1 MMLVFL
7 EGSFVNRLSEIRK
20 FKTEDIARRLGIIC
34 AKNVSVL
41 NYPEKPI
48 KVFNPSFLVVDDR
61 FLLYPRMV
69 FGYYKYVSA
78 IGRIELELNNVI
90 SGKLNDNTLKC
101 EIVIYPSTE
110 MDFWGAED
118 PRTQIINDIAYMIY
132 TGRTRWYFERDVP
145 LGKQRDVPVIA
156 RSRDG
161 MKWEK
166 IGFISFE
173 QEVLEHFISI
183 KNSVFVPGSHK
194 LFVLHRIHTRTCEF
208 YTSYGMIDV
217 DLGNTKEM
225 QPITSVSNV
234 SIIKKA
240 DFEQKIGWG
249 TPPVKIANDKYIV
262 FLHGVD
268 KELLVYRVFAVL
280 IKASNSI
287 EIEAVSPYYIMEP
300 KEIYEIYG
308 DRPYVIFPC
317 GASKIDDEIIITYGA
332 ADSFIG
338 IAKFD
343 TSELLHM
350 VDKGYLQ

>member
-1 MMLVFL
+1 
-7 EGSFVNRLSEIRK
+7 
-20 FKTEDIARRLGIIC
+20 
-34 AKNVSVL
+34 
-41 NYPEKPI
+41 
-48 KVFNPSFLVVDDR
+48 
-61 FLLYPRMV
+61 
-69 FGYYKYVSA
+69 
-78 IGRIELELNNVI
+78 
-90 SGKLNDNTLKC
+90 
-101 EIVIYPSTE
+101 
-110 MDFWGAED
+110 
-118 PRTQIINDIAYMIY
+118 
-132 TGRTRWYFERDVP
+132 
-145 LGKQRDVPVIA
+145 
-156 RSRDG
+156 
-161 MKWEK
+161 
-166 IGFISFE
+166 
-173 QEVLEHFISI
+173 
-183 KNSVFVPGSHK
+183 
-194 LFVLHRIHTRTCEF
+194 
-208 YTSYGMIDV
+208 MIDV

-249 TPPVKIANDKYIV
+249 SPPVKIANDKYIV

-287 EIEAVSPYYIMEP
+287 EIKAVSPYYIMEP

-338 IAKFD
+338 IAKFE